1 MVDFNIATGAE
12 QPLNRTGFP
21 DNHVSGADVQGTL
34 VGIQD
39 NGDGTYSL
47 VEADADS
54 SVAIPTVGVLF
65 PEEVVDKDAIP
76 EHALYDLHEQLVE
89 ENRTLKGD
97 RATVIFTGIEMV
109 NDDDDTDFDAGKPVY
124 LDVGGGFTQ
133 TAPSASGE
141 VVQRVGLALPP
152 NEDGGI
158 GTEQGDRIL
167 LDVDLTGFEVLA

>member
-21 DNHVSGADVQGTL
+21 DCQVSGKDVQGTL
-34 VGIQD
+34 VGIKD

-54 SVAIPTVGVLF
+54 SVAIPAVGVLF
-65 PEEVVDKDAIP
+65 PEEIVDASAIP
-76 EHALYDLHEQLVE
+76 QHDLYDIHEQLVNE
-89 ENRTLKGD
+89 YRTLTGD
-97 RATVIFTGIEMV
+97 RATAIFRGIEMV
-109 NDDDDTDFDAGKPVY
+109 NNDDDTSFTPGQPVY

-133 TAPSASGE
+133 TAPSTSGE
-141 VVQRVGLALPP
+141 VVQRIGLALPP
-152 NEDGGI
+152 NTEAGVR
-158 GTEQGDRIL
+158 TEQGDRIM